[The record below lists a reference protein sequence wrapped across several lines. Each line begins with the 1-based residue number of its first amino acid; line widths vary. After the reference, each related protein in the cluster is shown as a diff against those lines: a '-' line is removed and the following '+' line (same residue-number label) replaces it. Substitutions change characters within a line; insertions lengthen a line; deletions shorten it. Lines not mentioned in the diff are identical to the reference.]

1 MSAILRFAD
10 RTTDRLLSLPRPAKR
25 LVAVSSDLFLVI
37 ATVWL
42 AFVLRLEDFV
52 PLSYPVLTAAATSA
66 IIAVPVFLYF
76 GLYNAIFRFAGTHA
90 LIEVGR
96 AILVYAIVF
105 SGIFT
110 LIGFSGIPRSVSF
123 SRDCFSLVCSLPAPL
138 SAGFWGA
145 APLP

>member
-1 MSAILRFAD
+1 PYSPRRRVTPFEPGNQRLSLWRHSHRNEFDMSAILRFAD

-37 ATVWL
+37 VTVWL
-42 AFVLRLEDFV
+42 AFVLRLEDFI

-66 IIAVPVFLYF
+66 VIAVPVFFYF

-105 SGIFT
+105 S
-110 LIGFSGIPRSVSF
+110 
-123 SRDCFSLVCSLPAPL
+123 
-138 SAGFWGA
+138 
-145 APLP
+145 